1 MKNRVLLIFG
11 FFILLIV
18 LIAIIASAVKSTVS
32 SLSTKQTTASDQG
45 GESSTVPWDYQ
56 LKEAKVGDLIG
67 EDMVLLPDNERI
79 SNDQNF
85 ATGDPVWV
93 VNYMSATM
101 QTNEQGQND
110 VTLSAW
116 KPIKTY
122 KTKDEAEKDLAELK
136 KEIKTDVKL
145 VGEYKT
151 DYEGKSRYFAV
162 IEMPTGQ
169 TVKQPIPETRYAA
182 FKNKDQVSVVLEEV
196 HDYADYDISMAKFRG
211 WVQ

>member
-1 MKNRVLLIFG
+1 VKNRVLLIFG
-11 FFILLIV
+11 IFVLIIV
-18 LIAIIASAVKSTVS
+18 LVAVIASRGESTPS
-32 SLSTKQTTASDQG
+32 ALSANQTAEDQG
-45 GESSTVPWDYQ
+45 GMSSTVPWDYQ

-93 VNYMSATM
+93 IHFMSATM

-116 KPIKTY
+116 RPIKTY
-122 KTKDEAEKDLAELK
+122 ATKDEAEQDLAELK
-136 KEIKTDVKL
+136 KEITTDVKL
-145 VGEYKT
+145 VGAYKT
-151 DYEGKSRYFAV
+151 EYQGKFRYFAV

-169 TVKQPIPETRYAA
+169 TVKQPIPETRYAD
-182 FKNKDQVSVVLEEV
+182 FKNKQQVAVVLEEV
-196 HDYADYDISMAKFRG
+196 HDYADYDSSMAKFRG
-211 WVQ
+211 WAQ